1 MTNTRV
7 MLLDIIRNLLK
18 DEIQLTVFHIFSSRL
33 VKLSDPEVLF
43 ANVKRKKKIKQKSLF
58 CLK

>member
-7 MLLDIIRNLLK
+7 MLLDIIRSLQK

-33 VKLSDPEVLF
+33 IKLSDPNVLF
-43 ANVKRKKKIKQKSLF
+43 ANIKKNKESRRVYSV
-58 CLK
+58 

>member
-7 MLLDIIRNLLK
+7 MLLDIIRSLQK

-33 VKLSDPEVLF
+33 IKLSDPHVLF
-43 ANVKRKKKIKQKSLF
+43 ANIKKKKESRRVYSV
-58 CLK
+58 